1 MYHPTARVLAV
12 LELLQSHGRMTGGEL
27 ARRLEVNV
35 RTARRYVETLQD
47 LGIPV
52 EAERGR
58 YGAYRLRPGYKLPPL
73 MFSEDEVLALTLG
86 LLTARKLGLS
96 SAAPAVESALAKTER
111 VLPEGLRDRVRAVE
125 ETLVLGVRRAAV
137 APPNAVV
144 VALSSGARDRHRVW
158 MRYKSSTGEET
169 ERDFDPYGLVYRD
182 GRWYATGYCHLRRGQ
197 RLFRLD
203 RILVVEPREERFER
217 PVAFDALAEVERSIA
232 SRPGSGRSKFCFR
245 QRSRR
250 HARRCHRSWPCFR
263 KRRTGCC
270 CTATR
275 VICRG
280 WRGISRAWVFLCRFA
295 SRQSSERRCAT
306 TPSRWRVSPNAP
318 VDHGRACRSWFGSRT
333 GTSVT
338 IRAR

>member
-27 ARRLEVNV
+27 AGRLEVNV

-73 MFSEDEVLALTLG
+73 MFSEDEVIALTLG

-125 ETLVLGVRRAAV
+125 ETLVLGVRTAAV

-232 SRPGSGRSKFCFR
+232 SRPGEWAIEVLL
-245 QRSRR
+245 QTTIEE
-250 HARRCHRSWPCFR
+250 ARE
-263 KRRTGCC
+263 
-270 CTATR
+270 A
-275 VICRG
+275 
-280 WRGISRAWVFLCRFA
+280 
-295 SRQSSERRCAT
+295 
-306 TPSRWRVSPNAP
+306 VSPVVALLSETPDGVLLHGNTSDLPWMARYLAGLCFP
-318 VDHGRACRSWFGSRT
+318 LSVRQPSELRAALRDHAIKVAGFAECSG
-333 GTSVT
+333 
-338 IRAR
+338 

>member
-27 ARRLEVNV
+27 AHRLEVNV

-111 VLPEGLRDRVRAVE
+111 VLPEGLRDRVRVVQ
-125 ETLVLGVRRAAV
+125 ETLVLGMRTAAV

-144 VALSSGARDRHRVW
+144 VALSSGARDRCRVW

-203 RILVVEPREERFER
+203 RMLVVEPRDERFER
-217 PVAFDALAEVERSIA
+217 PAAFDALAEVERSIA
-232 SRPGSGRSKFCFR
+232 SRPGEWAIEVLLQATIEEGRE
-245 QRSRR
+245 
-250 HARRCHRSWPCFR
+250 A
-263 KRRTGCC
+263 
-270 CTATR
+270 
-275 VICRG
+275 
-280 WRGISRAWVFLCRFA
+280 
-295 SRQSSERRCAT
+295 
-306 TPSRWRVSPNAP
+306 VSPVVALLSETPDGVLLHGNTSDLPWIARYLAGLGFP
-318 VDHGRACRSWFGSRT
+318 MSVRQPPELRAALRDHAIEVAGFAECSD
-333 GTSVT
+333 
-338 IRAR
+338 

>member
-27 ARRLEVNV
+27 ARRLEVHV

-58 YGAYRLRPGYKLPPL
+58 YGAYRLRAGYKLPPL

-86 LLTARKLGLS
+86 LLAARKLGLAA
-96 SAAPAVESALAKTER
+96 AAPAVESALAKVER
-111 VLPEGLRDRVRAVE
+111 VLPDGLRERVRAVE
-125 ETLVLGVRRAAV
+125 GTLVIGVRGAAV

-144 VALSSGARDRHRVW
+144 VALSSGARDGRRVW
-158 MRYKSSTGEET
+158 MRYRSSMGEET
-169 ERDFDPYGLVYRD
+169 EREFDTYGLVYRD

-203 RILVVEPREERFER
+203 RIVVVEPREERFER

-232 SRPGSGRSKFCFR
+232 SRPGEWAIEVLIEATLDE
-245 QRSRR
+245 
-250 HARRCHRSWPCFR
+250 AR
-263 KRRTGCC
+263 
-270 CTATR
+270 A
-275 VICRG
+275 
-280 WRGISRAWVFLCRFA
+280 A
-295 SRQSSERRCAT
+295 
-306 TPSRWRVSPNAP
+306 VSPVVALLAATPDGVLLYGNTSDLPWMARYLAGLGFALSVRRP
-318 VDHGRACRSWFGSRT
+318 PALRT
-333 GTSVT
+333 ALRDYAIQIAGFAE
-338 IRAR
+338 RPG